1 LFVRGT
7 LQDTQA
13 WHIHDEVL
21 GVWNPLLSGAQHM
34 QAREIP
40 LDVTSSVTQFWAAH
54 DEALFAQPVLV
65 ALTGLSASYFERA
78 RWEGGGPRFL
88 KFGRLVRYR
97 KADVVDWINQR
108 QPVASTSEIGSG
120 RLIERPA

>member
-1 LFVRGT
+1 
-7 LQDTQA
+7 
-13 WHIHDEVL
+13 
-21 GVWNPLLSGAQHM
+21 M

-65 ALTGLSASYFERA
+65 ALTGLSAAYFERA

-108 QPVASTSEIGSG
+108 QPVASTSETRPG
-120 RLIERPA
+120 RLVERPA

>member
-1 LFVRGT
+1 
-7 LQDTQA
+7 
-13 WHIHDEVL
+13 
-21 GVWNPLLSGAQHM
+21 M

-54 DEALFAQPVLV
+54 ALFAQPVLV
-65 ALTGLSASYFERA
+65 ALTGLSAAYFERA

-108 QPVASTSEIGSG
+108 QPVASTSETRPG
-120 RLIERPA
+120 RLVERPA